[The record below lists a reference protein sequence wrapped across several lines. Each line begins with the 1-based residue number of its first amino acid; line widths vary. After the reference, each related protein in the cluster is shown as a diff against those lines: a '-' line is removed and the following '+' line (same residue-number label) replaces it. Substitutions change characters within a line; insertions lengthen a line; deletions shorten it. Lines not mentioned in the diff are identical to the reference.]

1 MVFPK
6 LPSFIRVPRYKT
18 FSLTPRYYNPVQEE
32 KEKRIARIKAE
43 FERESF
49 GKSADNQEHIRIKD
63 FYRQRRAKGRMA
75 MQKQSFARV
84 LLILVALILIVYII
98 FK

>member
-1 MVFPK
+1 MVFSK

-43 FERESF
+43 LDRENS
-49 GKSADNQEHIRIKD
+49 GKSADNQQHIRIKY
-63 FYRQRRAKGRMA
+63 FYGQRRANGRMA
-75 MQKQSFARV
+75 MQRQSSARV
-84 LLILVALILIVYII
+84 LLILMALVLIVYII